1 MHTHKNFPG
10 NDDLFRRLYNICRLL
25 ERLKTKAISSERVGL
40 ASMLE
45 VAAQLL
51 SDIENIKIYLK
62 IHKEKKSKQAK
73 EQTKYPP
80 NSH

>member
-10 NDDLFRRLYNICRLL
+10 NDDLFRRLYNIGRLL

-45 VAAQLL
+45 ATTGQEGETQEFTVFDYCKALYEFRQLVG
-51 SDIENIKIYLK
+51 KGR
-62 IHKEKKSKQAK
+62 
-73 EQTKYPP
+73 KYRA
-80 NSH
+80 NK